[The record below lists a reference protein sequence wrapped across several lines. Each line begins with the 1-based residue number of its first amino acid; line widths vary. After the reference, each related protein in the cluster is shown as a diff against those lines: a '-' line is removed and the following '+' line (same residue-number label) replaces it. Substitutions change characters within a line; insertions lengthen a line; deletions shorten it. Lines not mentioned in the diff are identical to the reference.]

1 MMSDKSGMNR
11 HSGPALEVTV
21 AGIRFANPV
30 IAASGTFGYGSEYGR
45 VIDVSRLGG
54 VCSKGLTLAPKSG
67 NTGPRLVET
76 PAGLINSIGLENPGI
91 PHFIEHELP
100 AMLSLGPVVLANL
113 SGSTMETYVEGAAL
127 LDATDV
133 HMIELNISCPNV
145 KAGGMAW
152 GLDCDAAG
160 TITAAVRKA
169 TKKPLVVKL
178 SPNAPHLVDVAK
190 SVVAS
195 GADALSLVNTFQSFA
210 VDIEKARP
218 VFDNAT
224 AGLAGPAIRP
234 IALRMLRD
242 VILGVP
248 ECDLSRDPGRGGLS
262 AGSEASGTFI
272 PVIGLGGIATWQDA
286 VEFIMTGA
294 TAIQVGTATFAN
306 PHAMEEII
314 EGLEAFM
321 TRKGY
326 TSIADMRGLAI
337 AAPEGTPPAGA
348 PPVGGGQK

>member
-1 MMSDKSGMNR
+1 M
-11 HSGPALEVTV
+11 
-21 AGIRFANPV
+21 
-30 IAASGTFGYGSEYGR
+30 
-45 VIDVSRLGG
+45 LG
-54 VCSKGLTLAPKSG
+54 
-67 NTGPRLVET
+67 
-76 PAGLINSIGLENPGI
+76 
-91 PHFIEHELP
+91 
-100 AMLSLGPVVLANL
+100 LGPVVLANL

-133 HMIELNISCPNV
+133 PMIELNISCPNV

-178 SPNAPHLVDVAK
+178 SPNAPHLVDVAR

-210 VDIEKARP
+210 VDIERGRP
-218 VFDNAT
+218 VFDNVT

-242 VILGVP
+242 IVIGVP
-248 ECDLSRDPGRGGLS
+248 ECGILGASVETVTSANTGASGDPGATRR
-262 AGSEASGTFI
+262 FV

-294 TAIQVGTATFAN
+294 SAVQVGTATFAN

-314 EGLEAFM
+314 DGLEAFM
-321 TRKGY
+321 KRKGY
-326 TSIADMRGLAI
+326 HSIEEMRGLALD
-337 AAPEGTPPAGA
+337 A
-348 PPVGGGQK
+348 K

>member
-1 MMSDKSGMNR
+1 MSMNANGAAPR
-11 HSGPALEVTV
+11 PAPHLEVSI
-21 AGIRFANPV
+21 AGVRFANPV

-54 VCSKGLTLAPKSG
+54 LCSKGLTLAPKPG

-76 PAGLINSIGLENPGI
+76 PSGLINSIGLENPGI

-100 AMLSLGPVVLANL
+100 SMLSLGPVVLANL

-127 LDATDV
+127 LDSTDV
-133 HMIELNISCPNV
+133 PMIELNISCPNV

-190 SVVAS
+190 AVVAS

-218 VFDNAT
+218 VFDNVT

-242 VILGVP
+242 VVLGVP
-248 ECDLSRDPGRGGLS
+248 EC
-262 AGSEASGTFI
+262 ASGKI

-314 EGLEAFM
+314 EGLATFM
-321 TRKGY
+321 ARKGY
-326 TSIADMRGLAI
+326 VSIEDMRGLAV
-337 AAPEGTPPAGA
+337 AAPAEK
-348 PPVGGGQK
+348 GGK

>member
-1 MMSDKSGMNR
+1 MNANGAAPR
-11 HSGPALEVTV
+11 PAPNLEVTI
-21 AGIRFANPV
+21 AGVRFANPV

-54 VCSKGLTLAPKSG
+54 LCSKGLTLAPKPG

-76 PAGLINSIGLENPGI
+76 PSGLINSIGLENPGI

-100 AMLSLGPVVLANL
+100 SMLSLGPVVLANL
-113 SGSTMETYVEGAAL
+113 SGSTMETYVEGAEL

-133 HMIELNISCPNV
+133 PMIELNISCPNV

-190 SVVAS
+190 AVVAS

-218 VFDNAT
+218 VFDNVT

-242 VILGVP
+242 VVLGVP
-248 ECDLSRDPGRGGLS
+248 EC
-262 AGSEASGTFI
+262 ASGKI

-314 EGLEAFM
+314 DGLASFM
-321 TRKGY
+321 ARKGY
-326 TSIADMRGLAI
+326 VSIEDMRGLAV
-337 AAPEGTPPAGA
+337 AAPAEK
-348 PPVGGGQK
+348 VGK

>member
-1 MMSDKSGMNR
+1 VSDIDMPDLS
-11 HSGPALEVTV
+11 VTI
-21 AGIRFANPV
+21 AGVRFANPV
-30 IAASGTFGYGSEYGR
+30 IAASGTFGYGAEYGR
-45 VIDVSRLGG
+45 VLDVSSLGG
-54 VCSKGLTLAPKSG
+54 VCSKGLTLAPKPG
-67 NTGPRLVET
+67 NTGTRLVET
-76 PAGLINSIGLENPGI
+76 PSGLINSIGLENPGI
-91 PHFIEHELP
+91 PHFIEHELKS
-100 AMLSLGPVVLANL
+100 MLSLGPVVLANL

-133 HMIELNISCPNV
+133 PMIELNISCPNV

-160 TITAAVRKA
+160 SITAAVRKA

-178 SPNAPHLVDVAK
+178 SPNAPHLVEVAR

-210 VDIEKARP
+210 VDIERARP
-218 VFDNAT
+218 VFDNVT

-242 VILGVP
+242 VVLGVA
-248 ECDLSRDPGRGGLS
+248 ECDVAR
-262 AGSEASGTFI
+262 AGNPSLGKFV
-272 PVIGLGGIATWQDA
+272 PVIGLGGIATWRDA

-294 TAIQVGTATFAN
+294 SAIQVGTATFAD
-306 PHAMEEII
+306 PHAMEDIVSGI
-314 EGLEAFM
+314 SAFM

-326 TSIADMRGLAI
+326 ADIGAMLGLALR
-337 AAPEGTPPAGA
+337 
-348 PPVGGGQK
+348 